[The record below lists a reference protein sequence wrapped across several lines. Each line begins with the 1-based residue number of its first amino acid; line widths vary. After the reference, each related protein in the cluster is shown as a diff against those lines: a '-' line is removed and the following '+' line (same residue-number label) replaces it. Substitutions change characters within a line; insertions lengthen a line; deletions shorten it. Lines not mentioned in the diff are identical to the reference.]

1 MTAEGVESR
10 IVLTLECADEL
21 GIVHA
26 VTGFLVEH
34 RCNITDSQQFN
45 DARVERFYLRIE
57 ATHLSESTV
66 EELRSSFEPLARK
79 LGMTWRLDDA
89 AEPTRTIVMVSK
101 TTHCLN
107 ELLEEWRSGRLNI
120 DIVAIVGNHDDL
132 RSIADQQLIPF
143 HLIPVTPATKAAAE
157 AKLVDLIDQL
167 DVELLVMARYM
178 QILSDDLCARLP
190 QRIINIHHSFLP
202 GFKGAR
208 PYHQAWDRGVK
219 FVGASAH
226 YATAD
231 LDEGPIIEQEVFR
244 VDHRA
249 TPEDLVVAGRQ
260 AERAALVRA
269 VSWHAERRI
278 IVTGR
283 RTVVLR

>member
-1 MTAEGVESR
+1 MAVNGVESR
-10 IVLTLECADEL
+10 IVLTLECADQV

-26 VTGFLVEH
+26 VTGFLAEH
-34 RCNITDSQQFN
+34 GCNITDSQQFN
-45 DARVERFYLRIE
+45 DPRAEQFYLRVE
-57 ATHLSESTV
+57 ATHPSPVTLGQ
-66 EELRSSFEPLARK
+66 LREGFMPLADR
-79 LGMTWRLDDA
+79 LGMTWRLEDA
-89 AEPTRTIVMVSK
+89 DEPTRTIVMVSK

-107 ELLEEWRSGRLNI
+107 ELLEQWHDGQLNI
-120 DIVAIVGNHDDL
+120 DIAAVVSNHEDL
-132 RSIADQQLIPF
+132 RPIADQHGIPF
-143 HLIPVTPATKAAAE
+143 HFIPVTPATKPTAE
-157 AKLVDLIDQL
+157 AQLLELVDEL

-178 QILSDDLCARLP
+178 QILSDHLCARLP
-190 QRIINIHHSFLP
+190 RRVINIHHSFLP

-260 AERAALVRA
+260 AERSALARA
-269 VSWHAERRI
+269 VAWHSERRI

-283 RTVVLR
+283 RTVVFN

>member
-1 MTAEGVESR
+1 MAVEGVESR
-10 IVLTLECADEL
+10 IVLTLECADQL

-26 VTGFLVEH
+26 VTGFLAEH
-34 RCNITDSQQFN
+34 GCNITDSQQFN
-45 DARVERFYLRIE
+45 DARAERFYLRIE
-57 ATHLSESTV
+57 ATHPATV
-66 EELRSSFEPLARK
+66 TVDQLRTGFDSLAGQ

-107 ELLEEWRSGRLNI
+107 ELLEQWHDGQLNI

-132 RSIADQQLIPF
+132 RPIAEQQGIPF
-143 HLIPVTPATKAAAE
+143 HLIPVTPETKPAAE
-157 AKLVDLIDQL
+157 ATLLGLIDEL
-167 DVELLVMARYM
+167 DAELIVMARYM

-190 QRIINIHHSFLP
+190 QRVINIHHSFLP

-260 AERAALVRA
+260 AERAALARA
-269 VSWHAERRI
+269 VAWHAERRI

-283 RTVVLR
+283 RTVVFS